1 MFPTPML
8 AVRRLVF
15 LSCCAFGTLPAERL
29 AGPGL
34 RSAPNAQG
42 ERLDIGS
49 FTIFIKDARA
59 GREQFS
65 MQRAGSPDGTTL
77 ELRAKSA
84 IGDRRS
90 AVRLETDSAGTP
102 VRYSVEERSGS
113 TVTLRLGGQRVR
125 GRFATLARSTSG
137 EAAREYLLAPGAQVL
152 EDDGLLQYALLIR
165 HRSLAVGEFVDI
177 PVLTPIANRQGS
189 VRLTLMSR
197 SDTVVV
203 AGSRREA
210 SLWRVI
216 AHGGEAR
223 FIWAD
228 DEGRLLRIHIPVRGF
243 NALRDDVPR

>member
-8 AVRRLVF
+8 AVRRLTL
-15 LSCCAFGTLPAERL
+15 LSCCMAGILPA
-29 AGPGL
+29 
-34 RSAPNAQG
+34 APARHQVD
-42 ERLDIGS
+42 RLDIGS

-65 MQRAGSPDGTTL
+65 MQQTRTADGATL
-77 ELRAKSA
+77 ELRAESA

-90 AVRLETDSAGTP
+90 AVRLEVDSAGTP
-102 VRYSVEERSGS
+102 VRYSVEQRTGS

-165 HRSLAVGEFVDI
+165 HRTLAVGEFRDI

-189 VRLTLMSR
+189 VRLSLIST

-203 AGSRREA
+203 AGSRRVA
-210 SLWRVI
+210 HQWRVI
-216 AHGGEAR
+216 AQGGEAR

-228 DEGRLLRIHIPVRGF
+228 AEGRLLRIQIPVRGF